1 MDIFSWFDSALFTV
15 LFDSFW
21 LQKELLDATLLLGL
35 LLLDWVVLRLSS
47 FIGWH
52 FGMDWQ
58 VLKQIQ
64 NF

>member
-35 LLLDWVVLRLSS
+35 LLLEANSK
-47 FIGWH
+47 F
-52 FGMDWQ
+52 
-58 VLKQIQ
+58 LKL
-64 NF
+64 FLYFFAGYR